1 MHIKR
6 ENGLMI
12 MSELIVCENYS
23 DMEHFTSVFEKVS
36 DNEYK
41 CTSCG
46 AVMEVKEPILVQDDR
61 GRLKIQIAT
70 EVKK

>member
-23 DMEHFTSVFEKVS
+23 DMKHFTNVFEKVS

-41 CTSCG
+41 CSHCG
-46 AVMEVKEPILVQDDR
+46 TVMEIKEPILIQDDK
-61 GRLKIQIAT
+61 GRLKIQVAT
-70 EVKK
+70 ESK